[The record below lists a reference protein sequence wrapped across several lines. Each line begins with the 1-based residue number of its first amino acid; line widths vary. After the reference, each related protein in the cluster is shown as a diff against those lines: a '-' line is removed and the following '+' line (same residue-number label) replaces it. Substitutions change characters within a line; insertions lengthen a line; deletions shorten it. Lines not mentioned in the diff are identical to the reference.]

1 MQQGSAVSLDAPDR
15 PAPRPPPTG
24 RLRVPSLVRCG
35 LTILAVKAG
44 LKTAGFAR
52 TLTWIGHRACR
63 VQARCHPS
71 AGDLRATERA
81 VAMAGALYPGRA
93 LCLEQSLALYY
104 LLRRRG
110 VPVRY
115 CQGVQPYP
123 FEAHAWVE
131 YGGTPINDVIEH
143 VTLFARFPDQLP

>member
-1 MQQGSAVSLDAPDR
+1 
-15 PAPRPPPTG
+15 
-24 RLRVPSLVRCG
+24 
-35 LTILAVKAG
+35 
-44 LKTAGFAR
+44 
-52 TLTWIGHRACR
+52 
-63 VQARCHPS
+63 
-71 AGDLRATERA
+71 
-81 VAMAGALYPGRA
+81 MAGALYPGRA

-131 YGGTPINDVIEH
+131 YGGTPINDVIDH